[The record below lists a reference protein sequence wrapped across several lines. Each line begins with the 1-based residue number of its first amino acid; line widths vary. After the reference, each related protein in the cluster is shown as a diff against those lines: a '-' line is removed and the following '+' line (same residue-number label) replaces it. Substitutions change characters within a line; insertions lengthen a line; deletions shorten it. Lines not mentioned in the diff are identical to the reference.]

1 MRFETRFL
9 GLVLLLGLVFT
20 AGLTFLRL
28 SEREQLQKVEQES
41 ETDKTAQ
48 LVRIVHLKGEQ
59 IQSFVRDYTYWDDMV
74 HFAKTRDRV
83 WAKLNLEASLKD
95 FKLDAIWVLD
105 PDLNLIYSC
114 TEKTPQLLNDFPLQ
128 HPNLRSL
135 GREFFGEARF
145 IPTRLGLMEIRGA
158 SIHPTEDA
166 DRKTAPAGYL
176 FAGRLWNPDYIRSQ
190 AELVGGQLALSSV
203 RTEDRLEIKARN
215 EGQIYYS
222 MLLPGISGEPAVRL
236 SGLSRSPIVE
246 GYRERAQ
253 VLLFY
258 ALGFSVFLMAVLI
271 LCLDRWVRRPLAR
284 LSEALRS
291 GDAAG
296 IRNLGQER
304 SEFGDLARV
313 IDQFFAQRQDLVR
326 TLDDAKRLAQEAQ
339 SASVAKS
346 EFLANVSHE
355 IRTPLNAIIGL
366 TDLAL
371 DSPIPPEGR
380 GHLTTVRQASRTLL
394 HLINEILDL
403 SRIEAGRLVLQ
414 PGPFAL
420 TGLVEQVVR
429 LFDSAA
435 ARKNLA
441 LRYEIDPGLP
451 GTLIGDYH
459 RLAQVLTNLLGNAVK
474 FSHRGEVLLA
484 VQGRE
489 STVNTWLVRFEV
501 RDTGIGIPLDK
512 QQEIWSPFTQADGSF
527 TRKYGGVGLGL
538 SISSML
544 VQLMGGRIDLESQVG
559 TGSRFWFELELLVG
573 PPEEIL
579 VTGEDLLRFPLAA
592 LPLEDTAIDQVQ
604 TGTPIAPPDTVSAGS
619 PPLLEDG
626 GSGRTARP
634 LNLLLVEDNPINQ
647 RLVVHLL
654 TRRGHTVTVAPNGQV
669 AVDLVRDKVFDA
681 VLMDIQMPE
690 MDGLQATTLIRE
702 QEQGNGRH
710 LPIIALTAH
719 AFPQDRARCLA
730 VGMDGFLAKPIQA
743 SELFAILEGLRPPA
757 SDLPPPVLS

>member
-1 MRFETRFL
+1 MRFETRFI
-9 GLVLLLGLVFT
+9 GLLLLLGLVFT
-20 AGLTFLRL
+20 AGLTFLHL
-28 SEREQLQKVEQES
+28 SERERLNSVEQES
-41 ETDKTAQ
+41 ESEKTV
-48 LVRIVHLKGEQ
+48 LLRRIVQLKGDQ
-59 IQSFVRDYTYWDDMV
+59 IQSFVRDYSYWDDLV
-74 HFAKTRDRV
+74 NFVRTRDPI
-83 WAKLNLEASLKD
+83 WARLNLEASIQD

-105 PDLNLIYSC
+105 PQMNQIYGC
-114 TEKTPQLLNDFPLQ
+114 AEKTPQLLNDLPLH

-135 GREFFGEARF
+135 AREHLGEARF
-145 IPTRLGLMEIRGA
+145 IPTRLGLMEIHGA
-158 SIHPTEDA
+158 SIHPTADA
-166 DRKTAPAGYL
+166 DRKTEPAGFL
-176 FAGRLWNPDYIRSQ
+176 FAGRLWNPDYIHSQ
-190 AELVGGQLALSSV
+190 AELIGGRLALSSV
-203 RTEDRLEIKARN
+203 RTEDRLEIEGQS
-215 EGQIYYS
+215 EGQIYFS
-222 MLLPGISGEPAVRL
+222 MLLPGLNGEPAVRL
-236 SGLSRSPIVE
+236 SGLSHSLIVE
-246 GYRERAQ
+246 GYREKAQ
-253 VLLFY
+253 VLLLF
-258 ALGFSVFLMAVLI
+258 ALGFAVFLMAILI
-271 LCLDRWVRRPLAR
+271 FCLDRWVRRPLAR

-296 IRNLGQER
+296 IKTLGQER

-313 IDQFFAQRQDLVR
+313 IDQFFLQRQDLVR
-326 TLDDAKRLAQEAQ
+326 TLDEAKRLAQEAQ
-339 SASVAKS
+339 AASVAKS

-371 DSPIPPEGR
+371 DSSIPPESR
-380 GHLTTVRQASRTLL
+380 GHLATVRQASRTLL

-414 PGPFAL
+414 PEPFAVA
-420 TGLVEQVVR
+420 GLVEQVVR
-429 LFDSAA
+429 LFEGPA
-435 ARKNLA
+435 ARKKLA
-441 LRYEIDPGLP
+441 LRWEIDPRLP

-474 FSHRGEVLLA
+474 FSHQGEVVLG

-489 STVNTWLVRFEV
+489 ATVNSWLIRFEIK
-501 RDTGIGIPLDK
+501 DTGIGIPPEKLK
-512 QQEIWSPFTQADGSF
+512 EIWNPFTQADGSF
-527 TRKYGGVGLGL
+527 TRKYGGAGLGL

-559 TGSRFWFELELLVG
+559 RGSRFWFELELLVG

-579 VTGEDLLRFPLAA
+579 VTGEDLLQLSLSAPPFEDV
-592 LPLEDTAIDQVQ
+592 LPDQVQ
-604 TGTPIAPPDTVSAGS
+604 TGTPIAPPDLASTGS
-619 PPLLEDG
+619 PLLSEDG
-626 GSGRTARP
+626 GSGRTEHP
-634 LNLLLVEDNPINQ
+634 LQLLLVEDNPINQ

-669 AVDLVRDKVFDA
+669 AVDLVRTKTFDV

-702 QEQGNGRH
+702 QEKGAGGH

-743 SELFAILEGLRPPA
+743 AELFAILEGLRPEA
-757 SDLPPPVLS
+757 SDPPSPVLS